1 MELCARA
8 YPEVQSFM
16 GRIRFYE
23 GTNALSEAPFGIENG
38 DDEALRAG
46 LARCV

>member
-1 MELCARA
+1 MCSRA
-8 YPEVQSFM
+8 YPEVQSTM

-23 GTNALSEAPFGIENG
+23 GTCALLEAPFGIENG